1 MSRRSFRK
9 LSRGGEV
16 ESQKAWGSITSL
28 ALRPHA
34 VFTSYKGGKILA
46 REGLMPP

>member
-16 ESQKAWGSITSL
+16 ESQKAWG
-28 ALRPHA
+28 
-34 VFTSYKGGKILA
+34 KIEHFNLVNYINDVIVQWS
-46 REGLMPP
+46 